1 MVPAQYQAL
10 IDRAAA
16 QYGVP
21 ADHLARLLRQESGF
35 SPDVISG
42 QRVSSAGA
50 QGIAQFMPGT
60 AKELGVD
67 PLNPESA
74 IPGAARYLSQLQK
87 QFGGDLTHATAA
99 YNWGPGNVQKW
110 LAAGG
115 DPSRMPA
122 ETQGYLKAIMQ
133 GGAVP
138 QGAPQTAQS
147 APGAPMALSGAG
159 QSGGLLDGAAG
170 LLGGQQ
176 PSGAMNMGMGLMG
189 YVGQPK
195 VAQLDAPPLPQPFRP
210 RVDLSRLQAMLR
222 QA

>member
-35 SPDVISG
+35 DPDVISG

-60 AKELGVD
+60 AREMGVD
-67 PLNPESA
+67 PLNPDQA

-87 QFGGDLTHATAA
+87 QFGGNLEHATAA
-99 YNWGPGNVQKW
+99 YNWGPGNLQKW

-122 ETQGYLKAIMQ
+122 ETQQYLKAVMQ
-133 GGAVP
+133 GGASP
-138 QGAPQTAQS
+138 QQTAGAMPAFGWSPQAATTPAAQASAAPQAAS
-147 APGAPMALSGAG
+147 SSLLGALP
-159 QSGGLLDGAAG
+159 AAG
-170 LLGGQQ
+170 GKSMAGILGMMGGQPQ
-176 PSGAMNMGMGLMG
+176 QM
-189 YVGQPK
+189 Q
-195 VAQLDAPPLPQPFRP
+195 APPLPDPYRP
-210 RVDLSRLQAMLR
+210 RVTYQRRSHA
-222 QA
+222 